1 MTEGRR
7 RIAKSDERAYLYGR
21 GIAVVM
27 LAAVYGL
34 GFVRLTE
41 PIDRILFFGALVGF
55 SLVGLVQCYF
65 LRVRRTELKR
75 TMLYALL
82 PDIVMVGM
90 FTAALTGTGDL
101 GFALAIS
108 WPVLYALVLRR
119 REAWLVAGSFAAAYV
134 IGSMPSA
141 ALGFSSVTEILMKAF
156 VIVLIGGRVAYS
168 EQLQRWREEQIELA
182 SLENERLNAELH
194 TSLGELQAL
203 FEITDYIH
211 ASLDFDMVATPVL
224 ETIARAL
231 GIERCALVVID
242 TSTGTVLS
250 SAALGLPI
258 DLALPPGAGAD
269 ASFAANPSILEDGLV
284 CFSPFEQANLRLVLC
299 SRAEDVARLT
309 ENDHLLLQA
318 IGREVA
324 VAVDNSMLYKL
335 TKRMAVTDE
344 LTGLHNYR
352 FLQQRINEEVARA
365 RRYNS
370 FTSLLMI
377 DADDFKAF
385 NDAYGHVAGDRVLA
399 ELGEV
404 LSANVRECDLV
415 ARYGGEEFSVLLP
428 ETDMMGALAVAEKL
442 RDAVAEHGFQRP
454 YDRRLSVSI
463 GLASYPTHGIDAES
477 VLRAADDA
485 LYGAKNSGKNQV
497 HTPGIYDG
505 QLV

>member
-1 MTEGRR
+1 
-7 RIAKSDERAYLYGR
+7 
-21 GIAVVM
+21 
-27 LAAVYGL
+27 
-34 GFVRLTE
+34 
-41 PIDRILFFGALVGF
+41 
-55 SLVGLVQCYF
+55 
-65 LRVRRTELKR
+65 
-75 TMLYALL
+75 
-82 PDIVMVGM
+82 
-90 FTAALTGTGDL
+90 
-101 GFALAIS
+101 
-108 WPVLYALVLRR
+108 
-119 REAWLVAGSFAAAYV
+119 
-134 IGSMPSA
+134 
-141 ALGFSSVTEILMKAF
+141 
-156 VIVLIGGRVAYS
+156 
-168 EQLQRWREEQIELA
+168 
-182 SLENERLNAELH
+182 
-194 TSLGELQAL
+194 
-203 FEITDYIH
+203 
-211 ASLDFDMVATPVL
+211 
-224 ETIARAL
+224 
-231 GIERCALVVID
+231 
-242 TSTGTVLS
+242 
-250 SAALGLPI
+250 
-258 DLALPPGAGAD
+258 
-269 ASFAANPSILEDGLV
+269 
-284 CFSPFEQANLRLVLC
+284 
-299 SRAEDVARLT
+299 
-309 ENDHLLLQA
+309 
-318 IGREVA
+318 
-324 VAVDNSMLYKL
+324 MLYKL

-370 FTSLLMI
+370 FASLLMI

-404 LSANVRECDLV
+404 LSTNVRECDLV